1 MEDAE
6 ERDDLVMLKDVS
18 ACLYSGILS
27 LLAVMLMVTYTLWA
41 SGFVEYKVYPLTTP
55 VGTLVACMHPWTT
68 TDWIITP
75 TPLPGTGTST
85 RVTLHVGAFDLE
97 PPQNADSTCQAFDS
111 VPTNGCCDFVQVFDG
126 DSIHAPLL
134 GVFCGSAPPGRLV
147 SSGPSLLVRLRL
159 DGQREGSAFTAI
171 YTSTGYANS
180 SQPLPL
186 PSFPLIQC
194 QSGQPLHP
202 PRLQS

>member
-1 MEDAE
+1 MGTVVADCIAKGARAGGMEDAE

-97 PPQNADSTCQAFDS
+97 PPQNAGSSPRALLSSSASASTDSAR
-111 VPTNGCCDFVQVFDG
+111 
-126 DSIHAPLL
+126 A
-134 GVFCGSAPPGRLV
+134 R
-147 SSGPSLLVRLRL
+147 
-159 DGQREGSAFTAI
+159 
-171 YTSTGYANS
+171 
-180 SQPLPL
+180 PLP
-186 PSFPLIQC
+186 PSTPPQGMPTPPSPSRSPPFPSYNANPVNPFILRA
-194 QSGQPLHP
+194 SNRDL
-202 PRLQS
+202 